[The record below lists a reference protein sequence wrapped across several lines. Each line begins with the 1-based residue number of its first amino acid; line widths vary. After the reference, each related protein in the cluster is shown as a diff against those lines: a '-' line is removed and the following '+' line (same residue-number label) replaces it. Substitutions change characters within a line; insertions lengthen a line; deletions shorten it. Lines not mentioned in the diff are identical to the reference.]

1 MSKLA
6 GGSVSGGR
14 RCTEGLAVPADAPSA
29 SPGKA
34 YRGREEQAG
43 AGLRE
48 ADERGGRPGCSAAG
62 SSSGGGRGQRGPQK
76 GLCPQPRSARGRLAG
91 LGGVTWPS
99 GPC

>member
-34 YRGREEQAG
+34 YRGREEQVG

-48 ADERGGRPGCSAAG
+48 EDERGGWPGC
-62 SSSGGGRGQRGPQK
+62 SSSGGGRGAAGPPERALPPTKECPGPPRGAW
-76 GLCPQPRSARGRLAG
+76 RSDVARR
-91 LGGVTWPS
+91 
-99 GPC
+99 PC